1 MIAIHQDESR
11 LVAVELTN
19 GSRDGLLEKL
29 MKIEQKIF
37 GVYFRNPVLLAGGTC
52 GFGEELADV
61 LDFDNIG
68 GIVTKSVTY
77 DPRGG
82 NAAPRVVEAGN
93 AMLNSV
99 GLANPGVD
107 AVCSEKIPWMKENL
121 SSLQVFVSVAGHVK
135 DEYCAVVKRLEET
148 GGFLGYELNLSCPND
163 VKLGGLPFALDQEAL
178 QEVVSSVRELTDRP
192 ILVKLA
198 PNVPDIGLI
207 SRAAQV
213 SGADGVTLINTIPGL
228 TINVHSQKAELGAGK
243 GGVSGPALRAVGVHA
258 VHCARQQTTIPLIGV
273 GGIMNEYDAVQ
284 YLLAGAS
291 LVQVGTATFAD
302 PRTAQRIAR
311 GIVTFCENKGVD
323 SITDLIGAYGDEPE
337 DRV

>member
-1 MIAIHQDESR
+1 MA
-11 LVAVELTN
+11 LAKN
-19 GSRDGLLEKL
+19 WL
-29 MKIEQKIF
+29 MCS
-37 GVYFRNPVLLAGGTC
+37 TST
-52 GFGEELADV
+52 
-61 LDFDNIG
+61 NIG

-198 PNVPDIGLI
+198 PNVPDIGLV

-243 GGVSGPALRAVGVHA
+243 GGSFWSGTSCCGCTCSTL
-258 VHCARQQTTIPLIGV
+258 CSTTNHHPLDRRWGYYERIRRSPVFIGR
-273 GGIMNEYDAVQ
+273 GFF
-284 YLLAGAS
+284 
-291 LVQVGTATFAD
+291 GT
-302 PRTAQRIAR
+302 
-311 GIVTFCENKGVD
+311 GWHSYFC
-323 SITDLIGAYGDEPE
+323 
-337 DRV
+337 